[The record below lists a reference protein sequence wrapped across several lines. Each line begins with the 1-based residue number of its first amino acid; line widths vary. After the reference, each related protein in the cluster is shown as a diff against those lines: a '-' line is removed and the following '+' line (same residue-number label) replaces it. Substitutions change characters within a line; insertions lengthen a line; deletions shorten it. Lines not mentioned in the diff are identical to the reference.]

1 VGALNIPLI
10 WIKDGVILYG
20 TESDG
25 IYTFSRF
32 VEEVLPAY
40 DALDAALD
48 ATNEALGPTGFQLE
62 LWGNPH
68 T

>member
-1 VGALNIPLI
+1 MGALNIPPI
-10 WIKDGVILYG
+10 WIKERVILYG

-32 VEEVLPAY
+32 AEEVLPAY

-62 LWGNPH
+62 LWGDPH